1 MASSVVCNHL
11 DAYLDDGTVDTTT
24 HCSEPMT
31 FVNPQIVDSN
41 IVSDTVNWTKVQG
54 SFIANGTET
63 FITLG
68 NFHDTAHTA
77 HAPGFGAGGPG
88 AYYLLDDVSVIAT
101 DAVAD
106 AGPDQVTSPMGDS
119 VWVGDTTAD
128 YLPCYW
134 YINGVLADSNISG
147 FKVLP
152 DSTTTYVM
160 ALDVCGNVT
169 YDTAVVWVYPTAVG
183 AVGAMHVLLYP
194 NPSTTQL
201 TVEGARGCSL
211 TLTNALGQVVYTL
224 AEAGLKQLVPLAGLA
239 PGVYTLVAVNAVTG
253 ERTCRM
259 VEKR

>member
-1 MASSVVCNHL
+1 MA
-11 DAYLDDGTVDTTT
+11 
-24 HCSEPMT
+24 
-31 FVNPQIVDSN
+31 I
-41 IVSDTVNWTKVQG
+41 
-54 SFIANGTET
+54 GTEK

-68 NFHDTAHTA
+68 NFLDSAHTSTLFFNST
-77 HAPGFGAGGPG
+77 GEAGGA
-88 AYYLLDDVSVIAT
+88 AYLIDDVSVIAT

-106 AGPDQVTSPMGDS
+106 AGSDRVTSPMGDS

-169 YDTAVVWVYPTAVG
+169 YDTAMVWVYPTAVG
-183 AVGAMHVLLYP
+183 AVGALHVLLYP
-194 NPSTTQL
+194 NPASTSV
-201 TVEGARGCSL
+201 TVEGARGCAL
-211 TLTNALGQVVYTL
+211 TLVDAVGQTVWSLREAGMKQVV
-224 AEAGLKQLVPLAGLA
+224 PLEGLA
-239 PGVYTLVAVNAVTG
+239 PGIYTLAAVNAVTG
-253 ERTCRM
+253 ERVVRM